1 MKKKIL
7 LLSGDPNSI
16 NSELIF
22 KTWRKLNKTT
32 RKSIYLISNF
42 NLMKAQFKRLKYPI
56 KIIKIKNIDDEV
68 KGNIL
73 KIINVD
79 ILFKNSLNVPLK
91 SRSKFIIKSLDM
103 AHQLAL
109 RKEVL
114 GIINC
119 AIDKKLLNKNGTGV
133 TEYLASKCKIK
144 NNKEVMLIKNKKL
157 AVAPI
162 TTHINI
168 KQIAKNITK
177 QKIIDKTKTIEKW
190 FKDIYNFKPKIGI
203 LGLNPHNSE
212 LRKKSEEVKII
223 IPAIRKL
230 QMLKIKVTGPLV
242 ADTLFINNF
251 KNFDVVIGMFHDQVL
266 APFKAIFKF
275 NAINITLGLKYLRVS
290 PDHGTATNL
299 IGKNKSNPESL
310 IDCVN
315 FVNKFGK

>member
-22 KTWRKLNKTT
+22 KTWKKLNKTT
-32 RKSIYLISNF
+32 REKIYLISNF
-42 NLMKAQFKRLKYPI
+42 SLMKAQFKKLRYPI
-56 KIIKIKNIDDEV
+56 KIIKINNLDDEIR
-68 KGNIL
+68 GNFL

-79 ILFKNSLNVPLK
+79 ILFKNSLDVPLN
-91 SRSKFIIKSLDM
+91 SRSKFVIKSLNV

-168 KQIAKNITK
+168 KKIAKNITK
-177 QKIIDKTKTIEKW
+177 QKIIDKIKKIEKW

-242 ADTLFINNF
+242 ADTLFINNY

-310 IDCVN
+310 IECIN

>member
-32 RKSIYLISNF
+32 RKRIYLISNF

-68 KGNIL
+68 KENFL

-157 AVAPI
+157 SVAPI

-242 ADTLFINNF
+242 ADTLFINNY